1 MEKYSAT
8 DRIQSRRAGII
19 PVAATFFLALAVF
32 SGCATFNIIR
42 DRIESPV
49 IDGAKVVFYYD
60 SDSAKSVSVAGEF
73 NGWEYRP
80 EQPRAIVMKRN
91 EKGGVWQA
99 SSEISPG
106 RYQYKIVIDYQTWI
120 TDPYNTNTVDDGTGN
135 LNSLLVVK

>member
-1 MEKYSAT
+1 MKKYSALVRT
-8 DRIQSRRAGII
+8 QSRRGGII
-19 PVAATFFLALAVF
+19 QAASTFLLMLAVF
-32 SGCATFNIIR
+32 SGCATLDIVR

-49 IDGAKVVFYYD
+49 IDGDKVVFYYD
-60 SDSAKSVSVAGEF
+60 SDSAKSVSAAGEF

-91 EKGGVWQA
+91 EKGVWQA
-99 SSEISPG
+99 SADIAPG

-120 TDPYNTNTVDDGTGN
+120 TDPYNANTVDDGTGN

>member
-1 MEKYSAT
+1 M
-8 DRIQSRRAGII
+8 QSRRAGTL
-19 PVAATFFLALAVF
+19 PAASAFFLALWFF
-32 SGCATFNIIR
+32 SGCATLDIVR

-49 IDGAKVVFYYD
+49 IAGSKVVFYYD
-60 SDSAKSVSVAGEF
+60 SDSAKSVSAAGEF

-91 EKGGVWQA
+91 ENGVWQA
-99 SSEISPG
+99 SAEIPPG

-120 TDPYNTNTVDDGTGN
+120 TDPYNANTVDDGTGN

>member
-1 MEKYSAT
+1 MKKYSALV
-8 DRIQSRRAGII
+8 RPRSRRAGII
-19 PVAATFFLALAVF
+19 PAASAFVLALSVF
-32 SGCATFNIIR
+32 SGCATLDIVR

-49 IDGAKVVFYYD
+49 IDGNKVVFYYD
-60 SDSAKSVSVAGEF
+60 SDSAKSVSAAGEF

-91 EKGGVWQA
+91 EKGVWQA
-99 SSEISPG
+99 SAEISPG

-120 TDPYNTNTVDDGTGN
+120 TDPYNAKTVDDGTGN